1 MGVSMSADIT
11 KDLNFEVIK
20 DSYIGCFKKF
30 LVLSGRARRREFWL
44 FCLIN
49 VILGI
54 IPVIGGIVGLV
65 TCIPS
70 FTVGVRRLHDINKSG
85 KYMLLAFVPLVG
97 VLIMGIGTIA
107 GMGRGGGI
115 FFFLIIILLASL
127 VPLVIL
133 LIWAAKEGDHGS
145 NQYGPD
151 PKA

>member
-1 MGVSMSADIT
+1 MSADIT
-11 KDLNFEVIK
+11 KDLSFEVIK

-30 LVLSGRARRREFWL
+30 FVLNGRARRREFWL

-49 VILGI
+49 VILGL
-54 IPVIGGIVGLV
+54 IPGINFIVGIA

-107 GMGRGGGI
+107 GMGRGGGL

-127 VPLVIL
+127 VPLIL
-133 LIWAAKEGDHGS
+133 LLVWFAKDGTHGS

-151 PKA
+151 PKVG